1 MRSATAR
8 SRALLL
14 LGAAATIAVGLAVHR
29 LPGLLGDMLG
39 GALYAALVYLVL
51 ALLRPAA
58 RPVVLAVAALAVC
71 TVVELAQL
79 TDGPRTAV
87 AAVPVLRLVLGSTF
101 YAPDLLAYA
110 LGALGAGGVD
120 ALVTNRMRRPQTET

>member
-1 MRSATAR
+1 MRSATTR
-8 SRALLL
+8 SRPLLV
-14 LGAAATIAVGLAVHR
+14 LGAAATIAVGLVAHR

-39 GALYAALVYLVL
+39 GALYAVLIYLLL
-51 ALLRPAA
+51 AVLRPAA

-87 AAVPVLRLVLGSTF
+87 AAVPVLRLVLGTTF
-101 YAPDLLAYA
+101 SAPDLLAYA
-110 LGALGAGGVD
+110 LGAVGAGGVD
-120 ALVTNRMRRPQTET
+120 ALATIRMRRAQTGA